1 MVLCGDSYITPS
13 HNDNTNFG
21 ASYRVN
27 SDNTLETNEDHQH
40 NLDKLKQNFPTVAS
54 QLNKPVTLTG
64 RVSVRC
70 TTPDYSPI
78 AGPICDAQ
86 IFDECFKELK
96 KNRKWTFNQEAPF
109 LKGLFV
115 NLGHGSRGLS
125 SAPICAE
132 LIAAQVNQEPW
143 PMPKA
148 LAELLNPNRFLVK
161 ALLKK

>member
-1 MVLCGDSYITPS
+1 M
-13 HNDNTNFG
+13 
-21 ASYRVN
+21 
-27 SDNTLETNEDHQH
+27 
-40 NLDKLKQNFPTVAS
+40 
-54 QLNKPVTLTG
+54 TG

-78 AGPICDAQ
+78 AGPVCDAK
-86 IFDECFKELK
+86 IFAECFNELK

-125 SAPICAE
+125 SAPLCAE
-132 LIAAQVNQEPW
+132 LIAAQINQEPW

-148 LAELLNPNRFLVK
+148 LADLLNPNRFLVK